1 MKHDIIKGSDYI
13 YRIDTSY
20 GLTSDGYIATG
31 TESIVYKGQKIS
43 ADGKICLSCVLK
55 FKFKSIKMGSGEN
68 ELKTVN
74 VLERFK
80 NNDLRI
86 FDDLQNCR
94 SVVRIYDVIEDLG
107 DFSVVDTHV
116 PEGQPAL
123 SIDRSMFFC
132 VVEEYIDGWSLEEY
146 CRDEYWHLTETVD
159 IGNDLKRKV
168 LFHEFPEEKKNS
180 MIKSYEHDYDE
191 VIRYQNEMFR
201 FMINLCEILEYITDI
216 KHILHLDLKPDNIMV
231 TRHGKE
237 IVLIDFGRSEYIPEP
252 DNFVQSRLS
261 GADYNSE
268 EKIARMFQYGT
279 LGYAAPECYVEPING
294 SKFPFDD
301 KPLKKGRM
309 SIESDIFSFGA
320 TFWECLNMFELYT
333 KSPEFAKDK
342 GVGGSY
348 DFYRNHFLND
358 DAYCDRDLSL
368 TSPHYHEK
376 LQEIIAKCTRRRED
390 NYFSSDNDNFYHSY
404 SDLKYDIEYA
414 RDSSPTLVKTE
425 NIKVRNSFGVVG
437 VMIGLLIVLG
447 ALCGILKLSGSYFA
461 NQKLESIMGRYNP
474 TMIERLQNAAIEQM
488 DSSTKN
494 ERQSTYNRI
503 YQFMIDNDESLD
515 HSEAVVLVDLLK
527 MIDNNDFR
535 GSAVDNIIRSI
546 RMEDLSS
553 SVQYIIT
560 GLDDNIPGAGYELA
574 AAIYNAQ
581 HNKELDKCFDVAAKY
596 IDSQD
601 LHDVAVR
608 LAKVL
613 EHDDIIRAIADSRGV
628 SRIEIQDA
636 LRDMSRG

>member
-1 MKHDIIKGSDYI
+1 
-13 YRIDTSY
+13 
-20 GLTSDGYIATG
+20 
-31 TESIVYKGQKIS
+31 
-43 ADGKICLSCVLK
+43 
-55 FKFKSIKMGSGEN
+55 
-68 ELKTVN
+68 
-74 VLERFK
+74 
-80 NNDLRI
+80 
-86 FDDLQNCR
+86 
-94 SVVRIYDVIEDLG
+94 
-107 DFSVVDTHV
+107 
-116 PEGQPAL
+116 
-123 SIDRSMFFC
+123 
-132 VVEEYIDGWSLEEY
+132 
-146 CRDEYWHLTETVD
+146 
-159 IGNDLKRKV
+159 
-168 LFHEFPEEKKNS
+168 
-180 MIKSYEHDYDE
+180 
-191 VIRYQNEMFR
+191 
-201 FMINLCEILEYITDI
+201 
-216 KHILHLDLKPDNIMV
+216 
-231 TRHGKE
+231 
-237 IVLIDFGRSEYIPEP
+237 
-252 DNFVQSRLS
+252 
-261 GADYNSE
+261 
-268 EKIARMFQYGT
+268 MFQYGT

-294 SKFPFDD
+294 SVFPFDD
-301 KPLKKGRM
+301 KSLKKGRM

-376 LQEIIAKCTRRRED
+376 LQEIISKCTRRREA

-414 RDSSPTLVKTE
+414 RDSSPNLVKTE

-461 NQKLESIMGRYNP
+461 NQKLESIMSRYNP
-474 TMIERLQNAAIEQM
+474 TMIERLQNAAVEQM

-494 ERQSTYNRI
+494 ERLSTYKRI

-515 HSEAVVLVDLLK
+515 HSETVVLVDLLK
-527 MIDNNDFR
+527 MIDSNEFR
-535 GSAVDNIIRSI
+535 GSAIDDIIRNI

-560 GLDDNIPGAGYELA
+560 GLDDGIPGMGYKLA

-581 HNKELDKCFDVAAKY
+581 HNKDLDICFDVASEAVS
-596 IDSQD
+596 SQEY
-601 LHDVAVR
+601 HDVAVR

-613 EHDDIIRAIADSRGV
+613 EHDDIIRSIADSRGV

-636 LRDMSRG
+636 LREMSRG

>member
-43 ADGKICLSCVLK
+43 QDGKICLSCVLK
-55 FKFKSIKMGSGEN
+55 FKYKSIKMGSGED
-68 ELKTVN
+68 EYKTVN

-80 NNDLRI
+80 NNDLKI

-116 PEGQPAL
+116 PDGAPAL
-123 SIDRSMFFC
+123 SIDRNRFFC

-159 IGNDLKRKV
+159 IGNDLKRKK
-168 LFHEFPEEKKNS
+168 LFHEFSEEKKRN
-180 MIKSYEHDYDE
+180 MIRSYEHDYDE

-237 IVLIDFGRSEYIPEP
+237 IVLIDFGRSEYISGDE
-252 DNFVQSRLS
+252 NSVQSRLS

-279 LGYAAPECYVEPING
+279 LGYAAPECYVEPINN
-294 SKFPFDD
+294 SVFPFDD
-301 KPLKKGRM
+301 KHIKKGRM

-333 KSPEFAKDK
+333 KSSEFAKDK

-348 DFYRNHFLND
+348 DFYRSHLLND
-358 DAYCDRDLSL
+358 RAYCDRDLSL
-368 TSPHYHEK
+368 TSPHYHQRLE
-376 LQEIIAKCTRRRED
+376 EIISKCTRSRKD
-390 NYFSSDNDNFYHSY
+390 GYFNKDNDDYYHSY

-437 VMIGLLIVLG
+437 VMIGLMIVLG

-461 NQKLESIMGRYNP
+461 NQKLESIMSRYNP
-474 TMIERLQNAAIEQM
+474 TMIERLENAAVEQM

-494 ERQSTYNRI
+494 ERQATYDRI
-503 YQFMIDNDESLD
+503 RKFMEENDDSLD
-515 HSEAVVLVDLLK
+515 YSETVVLVDLLK
-527 MIDNNDFR
+527 MIDNREFCGN
-535 GSAVDNIIRSI
+535 AVDSLMKTI

-553 SVQYIIT
+553 AVQYMIT
-560 GLDDNIPGAGYELA
+560 GLENDIPGPGYELA
-574 AAIYNAQ
+574 CAIYNAQ
-581 HNKELDKCFDVAAKY
+581 HNKELEKCYDIAVEYKDNAEF
-596 IDSQD
+596 
-601 LHDVAVR
+601 HDVAVR

-613 EHDDIIRAIADSRGV
+613 EHDDIIREIADAREL
-628 SRIEIQDA
+628 SRIEVQDV
-636 LRDMSRG
+636 LREISRG